1 MWFYKTTLHLVLL
14 VLAVNFYI
22 YCGVVKTSC
31 TTLTVHFRK
40 KTQIVFLT
48 EKGLNLQNFEISVR
62 RWFVREVESEGRN
75 QWTRERRFV
84 LFWFWLFW
92 FESMWI
98 SQFLVSI
105 PFNFCV
111 VIRTFPFSVFWRA
124 CCLICFVVF
133 CFSDIDGGKTNLK
146 VITVYRMGF
155 CVFTETLLL
164 HDQDIHYYRIKDK

>member
-1 MWFYKTTLHLVLL
+1 M
-14 VLAVNFYI
+14 NFS
-22 YCGVVKTSC
+22 K
-31 TTLTVHFRK
+31 
-40 KTQIVFLT
+40 
-48 EKGLNLQNFEISVR
+48 
-62 RWFVREVESEGRN
+62 
-75 QWTRERRFV
+75 
-84 LFWFWLFW
+84 
-92 FESMWI
+92 
-98 SQFLVSI
+98 FLVSI

-111 VIRTFPFSVFWRA
+111 VIRTFPFSVFLRA